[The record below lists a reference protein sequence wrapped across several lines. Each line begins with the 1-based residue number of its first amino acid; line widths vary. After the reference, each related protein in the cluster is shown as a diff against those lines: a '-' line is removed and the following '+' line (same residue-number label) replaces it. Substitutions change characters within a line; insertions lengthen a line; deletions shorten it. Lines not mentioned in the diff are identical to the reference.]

1 MKLKKSGNKFCL
13 DKISQDEMECL
24 WVTLHT
30 MYADDVDNI
39 GDTHTGDEMVEVP
52 IGFGVYAT
60 LTDELNRC
68 GFFDGFKAPF

>member
-30 MYADDVDNI
+30 MYADVVDNI
-39 GDTHTGDEMVEVP
+39 GDNHTDDEMIEVP
-52 IGFGVYAT
+52 IGFGVYAI
-60 LTDELNRC
+60 LTDELKSC
-68 GFFDGFKAPF
+68 GFFDGYKVPF